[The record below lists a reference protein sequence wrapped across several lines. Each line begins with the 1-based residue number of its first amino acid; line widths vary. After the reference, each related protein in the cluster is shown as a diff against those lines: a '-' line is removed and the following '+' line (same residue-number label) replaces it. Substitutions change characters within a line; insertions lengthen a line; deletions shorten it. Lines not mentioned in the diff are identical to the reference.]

1 MKSLMETFNETY
13 DEMKKLHP
21 DMKAPPD
28 PFVRAP
34 TLTARDYPFVNPW
47 PLNNVGD
54 EMFFGYVVAVGIL
67 CIGKGDNEDGH
78 TKYADFDYGGRFT
91 RFELPEDI
99 SLRKQLFKI
108 LKSNFWE
115 LENVGDGF
123 VGKVYIEKTEGGYK
137 VSLP

>member
-1 MKSLMETFNETY
+1 MKSLTEAIDETY
-13 DEMKKLHP
+13 AEMKKLYP
-21 DMKAPPD
+21 DMKASPD
-28 PFVRAP
+28 PFVRTPAS
-34 TLTARDYPFVNPW
+34 RDYPFVNPW

-67 CIGKGDNEDGH
+67 CVGEGDDEYGH
-78 TKYADFDYGGRFT
+78 TRYADFDYGGSFT

-99 SLRKQLFKI
+99 SLRKQLFSM

-123 VGKVYIEKTEGGYK
+123 IGKVWITKTEDGYK